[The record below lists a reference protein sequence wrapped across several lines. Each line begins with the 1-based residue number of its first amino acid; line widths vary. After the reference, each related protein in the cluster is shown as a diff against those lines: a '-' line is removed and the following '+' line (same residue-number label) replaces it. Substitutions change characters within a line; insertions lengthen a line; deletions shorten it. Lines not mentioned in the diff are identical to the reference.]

1 MKRQSKLTRLL
12 QILLGLS
19 IILTLFFQFIK
30 PSTVYEKADLSLY
43 TFTSYVRYVLFQSPV
58 KTIDEAMRNYT
69 SLHQVQLEN
78 RVLKENLDEVK
89 QLQTRLIEANKE
101 ILELKELLGL
111 KQTLTSI
118 KTISGNVV
126 EKDSTNYNNSLL
138 LNVGTKDGVDLYMA
152 VVTPS
157 GLIGQISHVS
167 ENSSVVKLLTSQ
179 EGKNAFAVKI
189 QLDAQNSVE
198 ALLEGYDVE
207 EQMYLVRLLDST
219 KEVKK
224 NQKVV
229 TSGLGEIV
237 PGGLLVGEV
246 ESFESSTATLSVVL
260 KVKPAASFSR
270 INAVVIVSK
279 P

>member
-1 MKRQSKLTRLL
+1 MKRQSKLTRIL

-19 IILTLFFQFIK
+19 IILILFFHIIK

-189 QLDAQNSVE
+189 QLDAQNSGV
-198 ALLEGYDVE
+198 ALLEVYDVH
-207 EQMYLVRLLDST
+207 EQIY
-219 KEVKK
+219 
-224 NQKVV
+224 
-229 TSGLGEIV
+229 
-237 PGGLLVGEV
+237 
-246 ESFESSTATLSVVL
+246 
-260 KVKPAASFSR
+260 
-270 INAVVIVSK
+270 IVSLCA
-279 P
+279 